1 MPRVQS
7 IVVRDSRIL
16 MVKHRQDGVARW
28 CLPGGGLEAG
38 ETPAEGALRELN
50 EECNVTGAI
59 VRQTAHVGFGR
70 YFCVK

>member
-1 MPRVQS
+1 M
-7 IVVRDSRIL
+7 VVFAWR
-16 MVKHRQDGVARW
+16 
-28 CLPGGGLEAG
+28 GGLEAG